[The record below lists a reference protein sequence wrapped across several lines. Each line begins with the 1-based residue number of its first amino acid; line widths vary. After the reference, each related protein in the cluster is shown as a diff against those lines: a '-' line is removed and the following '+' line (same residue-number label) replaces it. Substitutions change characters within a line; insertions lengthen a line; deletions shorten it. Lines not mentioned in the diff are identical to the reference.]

1 MKALVTIFIYI
12 VIMKKVFSGVI
23 VPAITPLN
31 TDFSI
36 DLPAVT
42 GIVKRFAANGLHP
55 LLLGTTGESPLVNA
69 ADSELLLRTAVA
81 ARGPQQ
87 LIYAGIV
94 GNQVEEL
101 IDRSQKYFASGADVV
116 VATLPSYYIL
126 TPAQMERF
134 YTTLADRAG
143 GPVMM
148 YNIKATTQ
156 MSIPTGLVE
165 QLSRHPRIAGLKDSE
180 RDEQR
185 MLYFIE
191 QFRERNDFSY
201 FCGWGARSAQSL
213 EAGADGIVPSTGNI
227 VPEMYGALYRAAL
240 ENKWDECYRWQTETD
255 KIAQHY
261 QADCTLGESLKKLK
275 TMMHE
280 KGWCN
285 TTMMPPL

>member
-12 VIMKKVFSGVI
+12 VIMKKIYSGVI

-31 TDFSI
+31 SDFSI
-36 DLPAVT
+36 DTLAVK
-42 GIVKRFAANGLHP
+42 GIVQRFAANGLHP

-69 ADSELLLRTAVA
+69 ANSELLLRTAVEN
-81 ARGPQQ
+81 RGAGQV
-87 LIYAGIV
+87 IYAGIV
-94 GNQVEEL
+94 GNQVGEL
-101 IDRSQKYFASGADVV
+101 IDRSQRYFASGADVV
-116 VATLPSYYIL
+116 VATLPSYYQL
-126 TPAQMERF
+126 TPSQMERF
-134 YTTLADRAG
+134 YITLADQAG

-156 MSIPTGLVE
+156 MSIPPEVVE
-165 QLSRHPRIAGLKDSE
+165 ALSHHPRIAGLKDSE

-191 QFRERNDFSY
+191 QFRERSDFSY

-240 ENKWDECYRWQTETD
+240 ENKWDECYHWQTETD
-255 KIAQHY
+255 TIAQHY
-261 QADCTLGESLKKLK
+261 QAGCTLGESLKKLK
-275 TMMHE
+275 TMMQD
-280 KGWCN
+280 KGWCTN
-285 TTMMPPL
+285 TMMPPL

>member
-1 MKALVTIFIYI
+1 MI
-12 VIMKKVFSGVI
+12 KKFSGVI

-31 TDFSI
+31 SDFTI
-36 DLPAVT
+36 DTAAVK
-42 GIVKRFAANGLHP
+42 GIMQRFAANGLHP

-69 ADSELLLRTAVA
+69 SDSELLLRTAIA
-81 ARGPQQ
+81 NRGGQQ
-87 LIYAGIV
+87 QIYAGIV
-94 GNQVEEL
+94 GNQVQEL
-101 IDRSQKYFASGADVV
+101 VDRSQRYFELGADVV

-134 YTTLADRAG
+134 YTTLADKAG

-156 MSIPTGLVE
+156 MSIPPEVVE
-165 QLSRHPRIAGLKDSE
+165 ALSHHPGIAGLKDSE

-191 QFRERNDFSY
+191 QFRDRSDFSY

-227 VPEMYGALYRAAL
+227 VPEMYGALYKAAL
-240 ENKWDECYRWQTETD
+240 ATRWDECYHWQRETD
-255 KIAQHY
+255 SVAQEY
-261 QADCTLGESLKKLK
+261 QAGCTLGESLKKLK
-275 TMMHE
+275 TMMQA
-280 KGWCN
+280 KGWCTN
-285 TTMMPPL
+285 TMMPPL